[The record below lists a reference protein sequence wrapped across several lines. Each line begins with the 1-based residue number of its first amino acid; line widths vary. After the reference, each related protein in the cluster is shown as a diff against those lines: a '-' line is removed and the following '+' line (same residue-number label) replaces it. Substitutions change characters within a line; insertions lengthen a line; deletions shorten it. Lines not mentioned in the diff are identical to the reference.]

1 MSRGEILKMK
11 EMSPSLRERFEALKA
26 FMDQCARGPVCV
38 AFSGGVDSSLLLKAA
53 CESAKR
59 FHNPVYAVTFQTML
73 HPACDLE
80 TAARV
85 AAELGADHHVIEV
98 NELEL
103 AKLRDNPPD
112 RCYLC
117 KRHLFQTLLAFAR
130 ERGADCVLDG
140 TNEDDL
146 HVYRPGLK
154 ALEELG
160 IISPLARFHITK
172 QEVKELAAGYG
183 LSTASRPS
191 TPCMATRIPY
201 GETFDY
207 ALLRRIEE
215 GEKGLRAIF
224 TGNIRLRVHRDT
236 ARIELDPDQME
247 KAVRRREEICGMLNS
262 LGFRYITLDLA
273 GFCSGSMDTVPEH
286 FKDTL

>member
-1 MSRGEILKMK
+1 MKKILTFALCLAAAGSISAQKQVVDQANK
-11 EMSPSLRERFEALKA
+11 LAGKNDKITEARDLIK
-26 FMDQCARGPVCV
+26 Q
-38 AFSGGVDSSLLLKAA
+38 AA
-53 CESAKR
+53 
-59 FHNPVYAVTFQTML
+59 
-73 HPACDLE
+73 
-80 TAARV
+80 
-85 AAELGADHHVIEV
+85 
-98 NELEL
+98 
-103 AKLRDNPPD
+103 
-112 RCYLC
+112 
-117 KRHLFQTLLAFAR
+117 
-130 ERGADCVLDG
+130 
-140 TNEDDL
+140 NEDDL